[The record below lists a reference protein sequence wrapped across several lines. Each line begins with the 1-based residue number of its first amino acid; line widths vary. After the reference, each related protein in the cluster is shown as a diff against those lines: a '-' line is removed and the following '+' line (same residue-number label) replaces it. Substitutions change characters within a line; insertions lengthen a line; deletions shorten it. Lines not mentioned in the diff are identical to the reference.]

1 MDLLEKAQSAYV
13 LISLSSI
20 PLMVLAI
27 VPHLFPYHLS
37 GISPTS
43 RLTPPTIS
51 LAIWTIATCSSTILD
66 RYVLKKGQA
75 QDLFCSV
82 DAILIAALTTG
93 MVTHIPA
100 IALYRYRSLPTPSIP
115 NPVPPTKLRNILCL
129 TIIYAYSLLPCVPT
143 LSKSI
148 SRGFSSSEG
157 LAKWWGFYC
166 IASGDWFRT
175 VRPLTLLAPLVL
187 TVPITLLIFSVLY
200 STSGHPSPHIHP
212 TAKHWAQASMLLLIS
227 AGIGGF
233 VVIEQIVGWND
244 TWLFRGIEALS
255 GPILALTLLFNL
267 HTWHAYSCWIRFRRP
282 PTTSTDNLQSNAPL
296 LSDLQK
302 KRSSSFYVDKL
313 EIIPG
318 SGPGLVTKR
327 SVRFPP
333 TPQQAEYI
341 PNRQMSTK
349 GKKGKIESLLPPPA
363 KRKSITGTGFL
374 KSALTNHTLTLN
386 TERERER
393 EKMDLGMDLER
404 GLHPHPHSM
413 NENHSPPIQ
422 LSPEIVVRD
431 VPEVIIQ
438 EPTPIH
444 FNRPNRY
451 SSNTNASSP
460 FQYQDLVTYYSTA
473 PSDIERGERASSV
486 FPYFDSVYTSTTLP
500 YNSRGSST
508 LDKLRREGSTSTKGS
523 YNSKTGLGEMI
534 GGIGKPPLP
543 TIRAMT
549 ISNISH
555 VDEDDSVY
563 SQLPASI
570 AIPGPRPTIA
580 RHSTSPT
587 LDNPPSET
595 SSIYSQPSISDS
607 YRVVPRPVHSRNTSN
622 YSIPTKR
629 ALISTAERREDDE
642 EEMIKFG

>member
-20 PLMVLAI
+20 PLLLLAI
-27 VPHLFPYHLS
+27 IPHFFPSRLS

-51 LAIWTIATCSSTILD
+51 LAIWTISKSSSTILD
-66 RYVLKKGQA
+66 RYVLKKARA
-75 QDLFCSV
+75 QDLLCSV
-82 DAILIAALTTG
+82 DAILVAALTTG
-93 MVTHIPA
+93 MVAHIPA

-115 NPVPPTKLRNILCL
+115 NPIPPTKLRNANCL
-129 TIIYAYSLLPCVPT
+129 IIICAYSLLPCVPT
-143 LSKSI
+143 LSNAI

-175 VRPLTLLAPLVL
+175 VRPLTLLAPLLL
-187 TVPITLLIFSVLY
+187 TLPITVLIFSVLY

-212 TAKHWAQASMLLLIS
+212 TAKHWAQASMLLFVS

-233 VVIEQIVGWND
+233 IVLEQILGWND
-244 TWLFRGIEALS
+244 TWLFRGLEALA

-267 HTWHAYSCWIRFRRP
+267 HTWHTYSYWIRFHRP
-282 PTTSTDNLQSNAPL
+282 PMTSSDNFHPNTPL

-313 EIIPG
+313 EIVPG
-318 SGPGLVTKR
+318 SEPGLVTKR

-363 KRKSITGTGFL
+363 KRKSNKGTELL
-374 KSALTNHTLTLN
+374 KSALTNHTHTRN
-386 TERERER
+386 TERERE
-393 EKMDLGMDLER
+393 KMVLDMDLER

-413 NENHSPPIQ
+413 DENHSPPNQ

-431 VPEVIIQ
+431 VPQVIVQ

-444 FNRPNRY
+444 FNRPSRY
-451 SSNTNASSP
+451 SSSTNASSP
-460 FQYQDLVTYYSTA
+460 FQYQDLVTFYSTA
-473 PSDIERGERASSV
+473 PSGIEEEGRASSV
-486 FPYFDSVYTSTTLP
+486 FPYFDSVYSSTALP
-500 YNSRGSST
+500 YDTRGSST
-508 LDKLRREGSTSTKGS
+508 IDKLRRNGTTSNNGI
-523 YNSKTGLGEMI
+523 YNSNSGLGEMVGDI
-534 GGIGKPPLP
+534 GNLPPVP
-543 TIRAMT
+543 AIAKFNTKV
-549 ISNISH
+549 N
-555 VDEDDSVY
+555 DDDISVY
-563 SQLPASI
+563 SQLPASM
-570 AIPGPRPTIA
+570 AIPGSRPAIA

-587 LDNPPSET
+587 QDHSPSET

-607 YRVVPRPVHSRNTSN
+607 YRVIPTRPVHSRNTSN
-622 YSIPTKR
+622 FSIPSRRTLESTSEEGR
-629 ALISTAERREDDE
+629 AGDDQ
-642 EEMIKFG
+642 IWLK